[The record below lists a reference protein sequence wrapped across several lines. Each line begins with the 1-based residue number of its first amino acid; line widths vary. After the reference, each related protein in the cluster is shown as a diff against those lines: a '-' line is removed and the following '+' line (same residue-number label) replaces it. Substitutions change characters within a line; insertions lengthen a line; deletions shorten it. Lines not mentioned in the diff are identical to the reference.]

1 MYLSKFNA
9 DGEYQWVIAWGC
21 HESINGVRAHV
32 DGEDNLYLCGN
43 YRSTVD
49 FDPSVNTEERMSEG
63 GDDVYVAKYD
73 SDGNFLWVQA
83 FGGGADDIGWDM
95 SVDSTGQVFVAGE
108 YAGLVDFD
116 PSAGEDNHTRW
127 ARLTFSSQMALPTHS

>member
-1 MYLSKFNA
+1 MTLKRYILPIILVFLVVSCS
-9 DGEYQWVIAWGC
+9 DGG
-21 HESINGVRAHV
+21 SSTTFSSGV
-32 DGEDNLYLCGN
+32 
-43 YRSTVD
+43 ST
-49 FDPSVNTEERMSEG
+49 
-63 GDDVYVAKYD
+63 D
-73 SDGNFLWVQA
+73 SAGNFLWVQA